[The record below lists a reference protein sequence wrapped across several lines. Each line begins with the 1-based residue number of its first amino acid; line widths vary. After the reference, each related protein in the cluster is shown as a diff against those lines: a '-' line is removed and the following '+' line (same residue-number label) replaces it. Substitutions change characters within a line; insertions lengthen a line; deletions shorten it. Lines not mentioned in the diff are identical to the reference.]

1 MTAAGRPILRNAM
14 LAAGTG
20 APVLLLHGSASAAV
34 MWASVIDALKVQ
46 FRVIAPDLI
55 GYGRTDSWPNGHAFT
70 AADELRLLE
79 PLLPQGAP
87 VHVVGH
93 SYGGLIAL
101 HLALAGRIALRSLTL
116 IEPVAFF
123 LLPHAGAHDA
133 WSEIRA
139 LGRDYATRI
148 AAGETEAALRG
159 FIGYWAGD
167 GAWDVMDEPL
177 RAQIRRA
184 AGKIVLDFQ
193 LAFTDPGLASVRA
206 LQFPIRLISG
216 GRTRSPTRHI
226 MTFLADQWPAAK
238 FEVVASANHL
248 LPVTHPELLGALL
261 QRELAE

>member
-1 MTAAGRPILRNAM
+1 
-14 LAAGTG
+14 
-20 APVLLLHGSASAAV
+20 
-34 MWASVIDALKVQ
+34 
-46 FRVIAPDLI
+46 
-55 GYGRTDSWPNGHAFT
+55 
-70 AADELRLLE
+70 
-79 PLLPQGAP
+79 
-87 VHVVGH
+87 
-93 SYGGLIAL
+93 
-101 HLALAGRIALRSLTL
+101 
-116 IEPVAFF
+116 
-123 LLPHAGAHDA
+123 
-133 WSEIRA
+133 
-139 LGRDYATRI
+139 
-148 AAGETEAALRG
+148 
-159 FIGYWAGD
+159 
-167 GAWDVMDEPL
+167 L